1 MATKEI
7 DELFKD
13 QCAEMDE
20 LLKSCINQKEVK
32 KRMWKLKELL
42 CGPKIVSEPSC
53 IHDPVRR
60 CDLITDKENIKEVSL
75 KHCFDILT
83 KNKIRECD
91 IAKLEAKK
99 ELHEEIINKDNKDS
113 YELSVGLYKEVL
125 KSLGKKGKKM
135 FNLLNKAWDK
145 YREAIYWYMRRI
157 ISNETIPGGFLI
169 TWLIAI

>member
-1 MATKEI
+1 
-7 DELFKD
+7 
-13 QCAEMDE
+13 MDE
-20 LLKSCINQKEVK
+20 LLKTCINHKEVN

-53 IHDPVRR
+53 INDPVSG
-60 CDLITDKENIKEVSL
+60 DLITDQQTIKEVSL

-91 IAKLEAKK
+91 IAELEAKK
-99 ELHEEIINKDNKDS
+99 ELHEEIMNKDNIDS
-113 YELSVGLYKEVL
+113 YELSMGLYKEVL

-135 FNLLNKAWDK
+135 FKLFNKAGDK
-145 YREAIYWYMRRI
+145 FREAIYCYMRRI
-157 ISNETIPGGFLI
+157 INNETIPGAFLI